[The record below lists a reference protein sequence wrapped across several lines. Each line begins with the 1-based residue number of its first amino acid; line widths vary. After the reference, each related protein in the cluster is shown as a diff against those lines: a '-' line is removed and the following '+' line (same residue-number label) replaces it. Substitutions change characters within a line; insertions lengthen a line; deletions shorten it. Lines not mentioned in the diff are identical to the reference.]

1 MIFVAA
7 AGLIIVA
14 AILWE
19 AFEAIVLPRRVRR
32 RLRFTVLFY
41 RASWFTWRGIARR
54 IKKKSRRETLLGI
67 YGPLSLLVLLAFWA
81 ALIVLGFGLIFLSAS
96 ARDAAPMHFPTC
108 LYLSGTTFVT
118 LGIGDVIPHSPL
130 ERFLV
135 VIECGIGLGF
145 LALILSYLPV
155 IYQAFSRRE
164 VNIVLLDA
172 RAGSPPTAAEL
183 LRRHAGPRGL
193 DALQQLLHDWERSA
207 ADILESHIS
216 YPAVCYFRSQHAN
229 ESWLAALAAIL
240 DTCALTVAGVDNACA
255 RQARLTFAMCRHT
268 VVDLS
273 QVFNAAPRT
282 AARDRLPPADLE
294 RLRAMLTEA
303 GFQPLDTPAA
313 NAKLAKMREM
323 YEPYLQALAAFFFVE
338 LPPWILAQEVMD
350 NWRTSAWGRIRGFG
364 EPDPLPK
371 RTETELLLDD
381 HAD

>member
-1 MIFVAA
+1 MIFPAA
-7 AGLIIVA
+7 AGLLLVA

-32 RLRFTVLFY
+32 RFRFTLLFY
-41 RASWFTWRGIARR
+41 RGSWFPWRAIARR
-54 IKKKSRRETLLGI
+54 IKQKGRREAFLGV
-67 YGPLSLLVLLAFWA
+67 YGPLSLLFLLVFWA
-81 ALIVLGFGLIFLSAS
+81 SLIVLGFGLVFLSAS

-118 LGIGDVIPHSPL
+118 LGLGNVVPQSPL

-145 LALILSYLPV
+145 LALVLSYLPV

-240 DTCALTVAGVDNACA
+240 DTCALIVAGVDDASCT

-273 QVFNAAPRT
+273 QVFNAAPLR
-282 AARDRLPPADLE
+282 AAQDRLAPADLV
-294 RLRAMLTEA
+294 RLRAVLTEA
-303 GFQPLDTPAA
+303 GFSFADTAAA
-313 NAKLAKMREM
+313 NAKLAKAREM
-323 YEPYLQALAAFFFVE
+323 YEPYLQALAAFFFVQ

-364 EPDPLPK
+364 EPDPSPAGPQ
-371 RTETELLLDD
+371 LDD